1 MKHNFSK
8 PPLGRDNLN
17 KNASNSQP
25 GSLGVPGKQKATG
38 SSMNKLASATKSS
51 RISNLMKQF
60 ENKSP
65 VGENDESM
73 DGSGG
78 SPVSSSG
85 PSPITSPS
93 HKLLASSNRPISNV
107 SPLSGRKME
116 RRESVDDLTKR
127 FGGKARSPS
136 PDVPIGKPSL
146 PPKSTGQLE

>member
-1 MKHNFSK
+1 MKVWMVQEAHLSL
-8 PPLGRDNLN
+8 PLVL
-17 KNASNSQP
+17 P
-25 GSLGVPGKQKATG
+25 
-38 SSMNKLASATKSS
+38 
-51 RISNLMKQF
+51 
-60 ENKSP
+60 
-65 VGENDESM
+65 
-73 DGSGG
+73 
-78 SPVSSSG
+78 
-85 PSPITSPS
+85 PITSPS